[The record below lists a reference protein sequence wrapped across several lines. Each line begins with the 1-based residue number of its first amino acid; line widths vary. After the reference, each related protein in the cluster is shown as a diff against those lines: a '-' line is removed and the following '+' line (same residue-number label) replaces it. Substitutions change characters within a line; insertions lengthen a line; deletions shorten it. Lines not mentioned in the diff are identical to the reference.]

1 MEELDLLKRDWKKNE
16 HSFPKITEQEIY
28 AMLHRKSS
36 SIVKWIF
43 IISILEMVAWSLI
56 SLCTADENYLKTLE
70 SYHIKSLVAT
80 FTVINYIVIFTFIFL
95 FYRNFKSI
103 NTTDSVKSLMK
114 SILKTRKTV
123 QYYIWYNLVMIG
135 IIFITMMVA
144 TFIYD
149 ERFNKMS
156 GQFEGNDQSILF
168 WMMILGFTIVFFAIF
183 VGGIWLF
190 YRLIYGYL
198 LRRLYKNYEELKKID
213 L

>member
-80 FTVINYIVIFTFIFL
+80 FTVINYIVIFSFIFL

-168 WMMILGFTIVFFAIF
+168 WMMILGFTVVFFAIF

-198 LRRLYKNYEELKKID
+198 LRRLYKNYEELKKFD

>member
-1 MEELDLLKRDWKKNE
+1 MEELDLLKKDWKKNE

-28 AMLHRKSS
+28 AMLHKKSS

-43 IISILEMVAWSLI
+43 IISILEMIAWSLI
-56 SLCTADENYLKTLE
+56 SFFTADENYLKTLE
-70 SYHIKSLVAT
+70 SYHIKTLVTT
-80 FTVINYIVIFTFIFL
+80 FTVINYIVIFFFIFL

-114 SILKTRKTV
+114 NILKTRKTV

-144 TFIYD
+144 TCIYD
-149 ERFNKMS
+149 ERFNRMS
-156 GQFEGNDQSILF
+156 GQFEGNDQGMLF
-168 WMMILGFTIVFFAIF
+168 WMMILGFTIVFFGLF
-183 VGGIWLF
+183 VGVIWLF
-190 YRLIYGYL
+190 YRLVYGFL

>member
-1 MEELDLLKRDWKKNE
+1 MEELDLLKKDWKKNE

-28 AMLHRKSS
+28 AMLHKKSS

-43 IISILEMVAWSLI
+43 IISILEMIAWSLI

-70 SYHIKSLVAT
+70 SYHIKTLINT

-149 ERFNKMS
+149 EKFNRMS
-156 GQFEGNDQSILF
+156 GQFEGNDQSLLF
-168 WMMILGFTIVFFAIF
+168 WMMIIGFSVIFFSLF
-183 VGGIWLF
+183 VGIIWLF

-198 LRRLYKNYEELKKID
+198 LRRLYKNFEELKKID

>member
-1 MEELDLLKRDWKKNE
+1 MEELDLLKKDWKKNE

-28 AMLHRKSS
+28 AMLHKKSS

-43 IISILEMVAWSLI
+43 IISILEMIAWSLI
-56 SLCTADENYLKTLE
+56 SFFTADENYLKTLE
-70 SYHIKSLVAT
+70 SYHIKTLVTT
-80 FTVINYIVIFTFIFL
+80 FTVINYIVIFSFIFL

-114 SILKTRKTV
+114 NILKTRKTV

-144 TFIYD
+144 TCIYD
-149 ERFNKMS
+149 ERFNRMS
-156 GQFEGNDQSILF
+156 GQFEGNDQGMLF
-168 WMMILGFTIVFFAIF
+168 WMMILGFTIVFFGLF
-183 VGGIWLF
+183 VGVIWLF
-190 YRLIYGYL
+190 YRLVYGFL